1 MMLSSVA
8 ERLYWTARY
17 LERAESTAR
26 LVDAYTR
33 FVLDIPVGY
42 EPGWDSLI
50 RIIDGDVAFEHK
62 YSKYTERNVLKF
74 LIADEDGP
82 GSVRSS
88 VRAAR
93 ENVRTTRDCLP
104 ESYWELV
111 NELHIYV
118 GEQASTSIARRNRFE
133 FLDTIAARMQQLTG
147 LVHGSM
153 TRDQAYHFMRLGSRL
168 ESADMTSR
176 VVDVVATTTLELD
189 EEDAAAVNWLWVN
202 LLRSLSAQSAY
213 RREAGPVTETS
224 DVIDFFFKSK
234 SFPRSLHFC
243 LNSIDE
249 EVGTLS
255 NPRHVWHLVRKTRS
269 AILSFETDD
278 FTLGDLHACIDEFQ
292 RNIIRLN
299 DEIYRSWFLR

>member
-17 LERAESTAR
+17 LERAEATAR
-26 LVDAYTR
+26 LVDAYTQ

-42 EPGWDSLI
+42 EPGWDSLV
-50 RIIDGDVAFEHK
+50 RIIDGDGDFESR
-62 YSKYTERNVLKF
+62 YSNYTERNVLKF
-74 LIADEDGP
+74 LIADEDSP
-82 GSVRSS
+82 GSVRFA
-88 VRAAR
+88 VKAAR

-111 NELHIYV
+111 NELHIFV
-118 GEQASTSIARRNRFE
+118 SEQASASIARRSRFE
-133 FLDTIAARMQQLTG
+133 FLDTIAARMQQITG
-147 LVHGSM
+147 LVYASM
-153 TRDQAYHFMRLGSRL
+153 TRDQAYRFMRLGSRL

-176 VVDVVATTTLELD
+176 VVDVVATTTLETD
-189 EEDAAAVNWLWVN
+189 EEYAAAVNWLWVN

-224 DVIDFFFKSK
+224 EIIDFIFKSK

-249 EVGTLS
+249 EVGSLS
-255 NPRHVWHLVRKTRS
+255 NPRHVWHLVRRTRS
-269 AILSFETDD
+269 AILAFETRD
-278 FTLGDLHACIDEFQ
+278 FTLEDLHDCIDEFQ
-292 RNIIRLN
+292 RNLIKLN